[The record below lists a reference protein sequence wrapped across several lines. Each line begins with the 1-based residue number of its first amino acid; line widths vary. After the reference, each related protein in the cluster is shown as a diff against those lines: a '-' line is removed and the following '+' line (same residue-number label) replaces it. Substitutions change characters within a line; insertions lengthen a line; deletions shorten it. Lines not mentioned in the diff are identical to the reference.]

1 MISADRGELLSLLG
15 ADGVEHN
22 SRDRLRP
29 HLEGT
34 HDLLREWGARDEL
47 CDAGLFHSI
56 YGTEYF
62 QVQTAP
68 VSCRDQLRAVIG
80 DEAERLVQLWCF
92 GRRDT
97 LAPAFTRLQDR
108 RDGSW
113 ITLEGG
119 QADDLVDLWI
129 ADTLE
134 QLPRVPEREVPTAR
148 MLVEWADRALPASRE
163 ALLATV
169 AAYPEGS

>member
-1 MISADRGELLSLLG
+1 MISTDREELLRSLG

-22 SRDRLRP
+22 SRERLRP
-29 HLEGT
+29 HLEAT
-34 HDLLREWGARDEL
+34 HDLLREWGARDAL

-62 QVQTAP
+62 QVETAP
-68 VSCRDQLRAVIG
+68 VTCRDQVRAVIG

-97 LAPAFTRLQDR
+97 LAPAFTRMQDR

-113 ITLEGG
+113 IALEEG
-119 QADDLVDLWI
+119 QAQDLVDLWI

-134 QLPRVPEREVPTAR
+134 QLPRVPEREVRTAR
-148 MLVEWADRALPASRE
+148 MLVEWSGRALPASRE

-169 AAYPEGS
+169 AAYPEGA